1 MPTKVT
7 KRDSNA
13 EPDKLVRQQAGTYR
27 TADERFEVREAD
39 TGAWFLVDS
48 LNANEFGQELILG
61 PFPTLKA
68 VREALP
74 DARKVTP
81 MKRPRPKPAKRAAK
95 EPSPPPP
102 PPSWI
107 DRLPAAEAR
116 VVRDMIRALEGDGV
130 EDAESLVRRDREGL
144 DPAIATRLIERE
156 LEALV
161 ADAPEKDRKRA
172 RELVGRAASVL
183 TATRPKG
190 GLPGWALI
198 EVGPEPEPRNRRIV
212 IGD

>member
-7 KRDSNA
+7 KGDSNA
-13 EPDKLVRQQAGTYR
+13 DPDKLVRQQAGTYR
-27 TADERFEVREAD
+27 TADKRFEVREAD
-39 TGAWFLVDS
+39 TGKWFLVDS
-48 LNANEFGQELILG
+48 LQANEFGQELILG

-74 DARKVTP
+74 NARKVTP
-81 MKRPRPKPAKRAAK
+81 MKRPRAKPAKLAAK
-95 EPSPPPP
+95 EPSPPSP

-116 VVRDMIRALEGDGV
+116 VVRDMIRALEGNRV

-172 RELVGRAASVL
+172 RELVKRAASVL

>member
-7 KRDSNA
+7 KGDSNA
-13 EPDKLVRQQAGTYR
+13 DPDKLVRQQAGTYR
-27 TADERFEVREAD
+27 TADKRFEVREAD
-39 TGAWFLVDS
+39 TGKWFLVDS
-48 LNANEFGQELILG
+48 LQANEFGQELILG

-74 DARKVTP
+74 NARKVTP
-81 MKRPRPKPAKRAAK
+81 MKRPRA
-95 EPSPPPP
+95 EPSPPSP

-116 VVRDMIRALEGDGV
+116 VVRDMIRALEGNRV

-172 RELVGRAASVL
+172 RELVKRAASVL

>member
-1 MPTKVT
+1 MPKKDTKV
-7 KRDSNA
+7 DEA
-13 EPDKLVRQQAGTYR
+13 ADPDRLVRQHAGTYR

-39 TGAWFLVDS
+39 TGKWFLVDS
-48 LNANEFGQELILG
+48 LQANEFGQELILG

-68 VREALP
+68 VREAVP
-74 DARKVTP
+74 NARKVTP

-95 EPSPPPP
+95 EPAPPPA

-130 EDAESLVRRDREGL
+130 QGAEGLVRRDREGL

-161 ADAPEKDRKRA
+161 ADTSEKDRKHA
-172 RELVGRAASVL
+172 RDLVRRAATIL
-183 TATRPKG
+183 TAGRPKG
-190 GLPGWALI
+190 GLPSWALI
-198 EVGPEPEPRNRRIV
+198 EIGPEPEPRNRRIV